1 MSSHVQSRGLRRIC
15 FFISV
20 AHGVLA
26 PFLEIIAQNNPYR
39 VRRLPRVLTT
49 RYLEYNLIHNRD
61 VAKPLS
67 ACYVE
72 SFDGFVGPVPFFTEY
87 LKEVQ
92 YYSYVHFYLTL
103 LYRLM
108 D

>member
-67 ACYVE
+67 ACYDLRFKAPYHNRGIRDTGGLE
-72 SFDGFVGPVPFFTEY
+72 T
-87 LKEVQ
+87 
-92 YYSYVHFYLTL
+92 LTKL
-103 LYRLM
+103 VI
-108 D
+108 